1 MNAGRLTYADAVGS
15 HAFQEPFRG
24 MNLLSEIVRGVDDRH
39 QPGWVEAEIVDEEGT
54 IREVHDAPK
63 SKKALSRV
71 QLQF

>member
-1 MNAGRLTYADAVGS
+1 
-15 HAFQEPFRG
+15 